1 MAGIA
6 RRALIGLSENARA
19 REFALRHPMAR
30 RVSRRFVAG
39 ESLDE
44 ALAAVDALCRA
55 GFLTSLNHLGE
66 LTASPV
72 EAGAA
77 AEAYVEILERLRG
90 RGVDCYVSVKLTQ
103 LGLDISD
110 AMAASHMRRILDAA
124 RGAGIFVRIDME
136 HSAYVDRTLDLVAAL
151 RAGGYTGLGAVIQ
164 SYLYRSAGD
173 LDRLLGLGVPVRL
186 CKGAYAEPATVA
198 YPRREDVD
206 ASFLRLAQRLFLH
219 GGYHAIAT
227 HNERLI
233 RACMHQARGQGL
245 GPDRFEF
252 QMIYGIRRDLQQ
264 RILGE
269 GYRMRV
275 YVPYGTQWY
284 PYLMRRMAER
294 PANLLFV
301 LRNLMRG

>member
-1 MAGIA
+1 MAGIV
-6 RRALIGLSENARA
+6 RRALLGLSENARA
-19 REFALRHPMAR
+19 RAFVLRNPVAR
-30 RVSRRFVAG
+30 RASRRFVAG

-44 ALAAVDALCRA
+44 AVDAVGRLARA

-66 LTASPV
+66 LTASP
-72 EAGAA
+72 EEAAAAAGA
-77 AEAYVEILERLRG
+77 YIEILERLRCS
-90 RGVDCYVSVKLTQ
+90 GVACYVSVKLTQ
-103 LGLDISD
+103 LGLAFSD
-110 AMAASHMRRILDAA
+110 ETAASCMRRILDAA
-124 RGAGIFVRIDME
+124 RADGIFVRIDME
-136 HSAYVDRTLDLVAAL
+136 HSQYVDRTLALVARL
-151 RAGGYTGLGAVIQ
+151 RGEGYNGLGAVIQ
-164 SYLYRSAGD
+164 AYLYRSAED
-173 LDRLLGLGVPVRL
+173 LERLLALGVPIRL

-198 YPRREDVD
+198 FPRRQDVD
-206 ASFLRLAQRLFLH
+206 ANYMRLAQRLFRH

-233 RACMHQARGQGL
+233 RASMDQARREGL

-252 QMIYGIRRDLQQ
+252 QMIYGVRRDLQE

-269 GYRMRV
+269 GYRMRI

-301 LRNLMRG
+301 LRNLVRG